1 MSDMPSTENGRMS
14 LTGNPFV
21 DTGLAVV
28 AALANL
34 DDVEH
39 LSLDTV
45 RRVYGNGSQLASWNS
60 RLKSFSQIFGTNN
73 PLFQNGYGYQ
83 KGKGPSELNLAIYCE
98 TLSAFVEAAS
108 TVNKGFRCEACGSL
122 TDFDFAQACISVVG
136 NHGKKAPEDKWVGR
150 DWFPLAGSLGS
161 DAQALPAASRPVR
174 LCAKCLFAVHY
185 LPLGLILLD
194 GRLAVFQSS
203 SVEFWYDLVR
213 DIVTGDGGTRSRV
226 MAGLYETPGAREGNR
241 AVAKRLLDLF
251 RRLLRAKDDYDLPK
265 GTALSVW
272 RFTNSGAS
280 PDCKIEEI
288 PNPTLI
294 FLLKAARNNLDR
306 EVEHIIDSEKKR
318 ELSLF
323 RCITEQRDYPGL
335 YPRGKWLG
343 ASPKLFALYQAEV
356 CARSP
361 KVLEIARTLAR
372 QAAEGLKP
380 KDLKRIQREEAF
392 SERAV
397 RNQFRGLMVSSAQE
411 SQFTLDDYIG
421 LFPLRDD
428 VSGISVHFDGW
439 NLIRYYLHHL
449 SDSEPFAEISTSQT
463 ASPTRLATL
472 RYYAARIFSGYIEE
486 RGKAR
491 FHSEVLSR
499 MIRGEISVSW
509 LENQFTRLA
518 EKHTGFTY
526 GAWNYLCKNDDGQL
540 FIGELLFQMRLL
552 WTEWMQT
559 DEVPVTETLASQNG
573 SGLPV
578 AVETCLR
585 TMFSRY
591 VAQRGL
597 ERFYRDV
604 LMRLRRNEI
613 GLAWLRRWI
622 VRQEN
627 ETPDAVT
634 LSQEDW
640 EELLKD
646 DEGRPCSRER
656 QFQMHLLMANL
667 YREAK

>member
-1 MSDMPSTENGRMS
+1 MPEAENEQIS

-34 DDVEH
+34 DDVED
-39 LSLDTV
+39 LSLDAM

-83 KGKGPSELNLAIYCE
+83 KGKGPSSLNLAIYCE
-98 TLSAFVEAAS
+98 TLRAFLEAIPTTS
-108 TVNKGFRCEACGSL
+108 TGYKCEACGSP
-122 TDFDFAQACISVVG
+122 TDFDFAQACISVVE

-161 DAQALPAASRPVR
+161 DAQALPGASRPVH
-174 LCAKCLFAVHY
+174 LCAQCLFAVHY

-194 GRLAVFQSS
+194 GRLAAFQST

-213 DIVTGDGGTRSRV
+213 DIVTGDGGTKSRV
-226 MAGLYETPGAREGNR
+226 MAGLYETLGAKEGTR
-241 AVAKRLLDLF
+241 AVA
-251 RRLLRAKDDYDLPK
+251 RRLLELFRKLLRARDDYNLPQ

-280 PDCKIEEI
+280 PECEIEEI
-288 PNPTLI
+288 PNPTLA
-294 FLLKAARNNLDR
+294 FLLKAVRYGLHQ
-306 EVEHIIDSEKKR
+306 EVESLISSEGKKER
-318 ELSLF
+318 PF
-323 RCITEQRDYPGL
+323 YRCIAEQRDYSGL
-335 YPRGKWLG
+335 YPRGKRLG
-343 ASPKLFALYQAEV
+343 VSPKLFALYQTEI

-361 KVLEIARTLAR
+361 RVLEVARVFAC

-380 KDLKRIQREEAF
+380 KELKRLQREEAF
-392 SERAV
+392 LEQSVRA
-397 RNQFRGLMVSSAQE
+397 QFRSLMVSSAQKR
-411 SQFTLDDYIG
+411 QFTLDDYIG

-428 VSGISVHFDGW
+428 ISGISVHFDGW

-449 SDSEPFAEISTSQT
+449 SGSEPFAETSTPQT
-463 ASPTRLATL
+463 ASPEKLTTL
-472 RYYAARIFSGYIEE
+472 RDYASRIFSDYIEE
-486 RGKAR
+486 RSRAR

-499 MIRGEISVSW
+499 MGRGESSVLW
-509 LENQFTRLA
+509 LGNQFTRLA
-518 EKHTGFTY
+518 ERHAGFTY
-526 GAWNYLCKNDDGQL
+526 GAWKRLCKNDDGQL
-540 FIGELLFQMRLL
+540 FVSELLFQMRLL
-552 WTEWMQT
+552 WTEWMRT
-559 DEVPVTETLASQNG
+559 DGAPVTEAPESLNG

-585 TMFSRY
+585 ETFSRY
-591 VAQRGL
+591 VVQRGL

-604 LMRLRRNEI
+604 LVRLRRKEI
-613 GLAWLRRWI
+613 GLAWFRRWI
-622 VRQEN
+622 VRQEGKI
-627 ETPDAVT
+627 PDAVT

-646 DEGRPCSRER
+646 DEGHPCSRER